1 MAPWALLA
9 ALGTTAVLVAM
20 TVFMKVVPPTTYPP
34 AVAIGWIQRA
44 HIDTWLVWQFPAARH
59 LRTIA

>member
-1 MAPWALLA
+1 
-9 ALGTTAVLVAM
+9 M